1 MRLTDV
7 VELEEISF
15 RSGSD
20 FSKNGSLDLTEI
32 GDFFAKLP
40 RYINLR

>member
-7 VELEEISF
+7 LELKEISF

-20 FSKNGSLDLTEI
+20 FLNGSVDLPEI
-32 GDFFAKLP
+32 EDFFAKLP
-40 RYINLR
+40 RSINLP

>member
-7 VELEEISF
+7 VELKEISF

-20 FSKNGSLDLTEI
+20 FSKNGSVGLNEL
-32 GDFFAKLP
+32 
-40 RYINLR
+40 